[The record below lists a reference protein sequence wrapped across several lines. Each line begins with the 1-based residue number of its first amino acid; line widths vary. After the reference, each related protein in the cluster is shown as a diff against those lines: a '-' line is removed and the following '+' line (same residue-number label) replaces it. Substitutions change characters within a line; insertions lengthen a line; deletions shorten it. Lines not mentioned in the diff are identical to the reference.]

1 MATENDDTI
10 KNTSPEYSEMLLKLV
25 DEFEKELP
33 ENLTFEDTLEIG
45 IDAWNLANRKPFLE
59 DKELYKQELKSV
71 QFRLTFEKMV
81 NYKIKKFPEA
91 NQMIVDYTIIDNKP
105 QVEIQTYEVFFNNL
119 ITQLIITEEENN
131 D

>member
-1 MATENDDTI
+1 
-10 KNTSPEYSEMLLKLV
+10 MLLKLV

-33 ENLTFEDTLEIG
+33 ESLTFEDTLEIG

-59 DKELYKQELKSV
+59 DKELYEQELKSV

-81 NYKIKKFPEA
+81 NYKIATFPEA
-91 NQMIVDYTIIDNKP
+91 NKMIVDYKIIDNKP
-105 QVEIQTYEVFFNNL
+105 QVEIQTYEMFFNNL
-119 ITQLIITEEENN
+119 IKQLIITEEENN

>member
-81 NYKIKKFPEA
+81 NYKIKKFPKA
-91 NQMIVDYTIIDNKP
+91 NEMIVDYTIIDNKP
-105 QVEIQTYEVFFNNL
+105 QVEIQTYEAFFNNL